1 MLLGCGT
8 DIVLNSRF
16 LGKSDAFLRKLFI
29 DSEVKKIN
37 ECATLTKKAET
48 AGSLFALKEAVSK
61 ALGFSLFD
69 VGIKN
74 ITVKNDE
81 RGKPVV
87 SLAEPVLAR
96 VMRFYNI
103 NDVNLLSS
111 ISHEEDYSVAFVV
124 FEGRV

>member
-16 LGKSDAFLRKLFI
+16 FGKSDAFLRKLFI

-103 NDVNLLSS
+103 SDVNLLSS

>member
-16 LGKSDAFLRKLFI
+16 FCKSDAFLRKLFI

-103 NDVNLLSS
+103 SDVNLFSS